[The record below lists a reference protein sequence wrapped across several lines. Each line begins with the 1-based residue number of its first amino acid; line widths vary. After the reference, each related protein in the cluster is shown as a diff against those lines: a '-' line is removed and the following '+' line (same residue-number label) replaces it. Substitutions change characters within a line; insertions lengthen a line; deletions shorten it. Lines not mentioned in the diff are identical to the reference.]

1 MGMAP
6 TFLYTSLNG
15 ANNFF
20 AKANRHNAA
29 TLLNFH
35 DLCISSNEQL
45 FDKILILTCPDH
57 ILQTLLPPSTAQNYT
72 LRNRPHNRELPGHI
86 SQLMDCDYIVRMLYH
101 NVY

>member
-29 TLLNFH
+29 TLLNYH

-45 FDKILILTCPDH
+45 FDKILNFN
-57 ILQTLLPPSTAQNYT
+57 LP
-72 LRNRPHNRELPGHI
+72 RPYPTDTIATIHCTELH
-86 SQLMDCDYIVRMLYH
+86 SQK
-101 NVY
+101 